1 MKHST
6 HLRDMTYIA
15 LSAALLCV
23 SAWLC
28 LPFTVPFTLQTFA
41 VITVAGL
48 LGTVRGLA
56 AVGVYL
62 LLGAVGLPVF
72 SGFNSGAGALLG
84 ATGGYMAG
92 FFLIALCVGIA
103 SDKWNAKALPLAIAS
118 VIGIAACYAFGTA
131 WFMYVYAR
139 QTGPVG
145 LGSALGMCVI
155 PYIIPDLAKT
165 AAGIILIRRL
175 KPVIRKSS

>member
-92 FFLIALCVGIA
+92 FFLIALCLYSIGI
-103 SDKWNAKALPLAIAS
+103 WNAKLCSGIAS